1 MNILFAKNNTKKTI
15 VVNDIPTMP
24 AIAPGETIN
33 LLEFAT
39 ASALKKSATLPTL
52 FDSQFLV
59 EVKPQSEEPEPEIE
73 EEDEDEYEEVLDE
86 DGKIKEDLMPKAFD
100 ALVIEYAKTQQLMLK
115 TNENI
120 DTTFDR
126 INQTEFYSL

>member
-59 EVKPQSEEPEPEIE
+59 EVKPQSEEPEPWK
-73 EEDEDEYEEVLDE
+73 D
-86 DGKIKEDLMPKAFD
+86 KRRPD
-100 ALVIEYAKTQQLMLK
+100 AQSIRRISHRVCQDST
-115 TNENI
+115 TNAQ
-120 DTTFDR
+120 D
-126 INQTEFYSL
+126 